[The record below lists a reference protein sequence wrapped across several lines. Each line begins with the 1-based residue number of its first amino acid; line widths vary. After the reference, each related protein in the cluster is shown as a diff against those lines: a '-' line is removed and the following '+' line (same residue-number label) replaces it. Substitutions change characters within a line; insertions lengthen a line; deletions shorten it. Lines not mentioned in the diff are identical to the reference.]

1 MNVTFYLPFYKYS
14 DTAFDMA
21 DNALEGVDYAN
32 KLREEYEKTKH
43 GVDAY
48 MHGDVNS
55 YRGTN
60 GQTYV
65 FGQKNTSNDD
75 YKYINYSSCDGK
87 LLNINGELENVD
99 DLISHFSKQEM
110 FISKFIL
117 DMNDCQEEFESE
129 IYLWIKEHNNIQKY
143 ASKGEDWVLM
153 NEPKRNV
160 RVIFNN
166 KANENVYAEFV
177 NCKIIENIR
186 VGEMTILVEKIK
198 LIDKFV

>member
-1 MNVTFYLPFYKYS
+1 
-14 DTAFDMA
+14 
-21 DNALEGVDYAN
+21 
-32 KLREEYEKTKH
+32 
-43 GVDAY
+43 

-117 DMNDCQEEFESE
+117 DMNNCQEEFESE